1 MFVGR
6 VYVSPYLGK
15 LLGTWTSFWLTGRET
30 VSQGG
35 YRWELG
41 FSFEGDAFPHLPLF
55 SFRFLQGSVVIM
67 ALKSLVVLPL
77 LVLGAAAGA
86 GPAFPGQGNCSR
98 QVPEAAHGLQHFL
111 CQQLQLL

>member
-1 MFVGR
+1 M
-6 VYVSPYLGK
+6 SPYLEK
-15 LLGTWTSFWLTGRET
+15 LLGGQTSFWLT